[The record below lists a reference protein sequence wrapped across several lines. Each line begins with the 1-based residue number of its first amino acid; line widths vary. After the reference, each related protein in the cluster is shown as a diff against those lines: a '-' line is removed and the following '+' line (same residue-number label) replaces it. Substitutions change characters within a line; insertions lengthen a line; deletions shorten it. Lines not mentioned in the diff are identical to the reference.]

1 MNVVI
6 ERIEILSFGKL
17 KNAVVTANSGIN
29 ILSAPN
35 ESGKS
40 TLAAFIKFVFYGF
53 SGTRKQ
59 SLTDNEKELHTPWD
73 SDVSEGSIYITAD
86 GEKYKI
92 SRRCVASG
100 KEVCEIVRRNTGK
113 AEFIGEVPGEVFF
126 GVGEEIFARTL
137 FFRQLTLPQSKDE
150 VLADRLRDIA
160 ISADEQVSTQKAL
173 KRLNDAKNELKS
185 KMGNGLIPDC
195 EKVIESLEE
204 KITESASL
212 RRESARIGEEI
223 EKRERVITNAETQLE
238 KLRKERLNIEKYDA
252 FLRLRSINRLTLEE
266 NLAREEYEK
275 ASAGL
280 KQQADKGAFG
290 ALSAKQAEL
299 VAEQRTCE
307 NIKAS
312 LEKSKGELEEIKEQM
327 PFDSGVAKQ
336 AKRLLKSSQKNSKL
350 LFILSAVC
358 ILAGLL
364 VYFAVPTPAGF
375 VGVAFG
381 VVVAAAG
388 AVVLGKP
395 AAYAKEL
402 GLGNSKELKTAVENL
417 PSLEQRLAEA
427 NFRFEDIKDK
437 YNSGRLRCA
446 QLKKDLDEYI
456 ARYADVDDGENYSE
470 KINHILSASVV
481 SGEKLAVWRAKK
493 EEYEKAIEGID
504 LVSLSQQAQGAE
516 QPQREKNI
524 VDRDINFYTQ
534 QIAQLS
540 EMNQKDRLECATLDG
555 KSGDSAALVGKRDSY
570 KRMLEEYKLKHK
582 SYETAIRMINES
594 SDYMKSMVA
603 PRIGDRADEYFKVA
617 TGGKY
622 SSLQVDTR
630 MSMSYGEDFRRNCD
644 FLSAGTRDSAYLSLR
659 LALADMLFG
668 GSGVPILLDD
678 AFGRIDDNRLRM
690 ISGALGEA
698 AKKHQIF
705 ILTHGDRERLALED
719 INAEYSEISIKNI

>member
-6 ERIEILSFGKL
+6 KRIEILSFGKL

-59 SLTDNEKELHTPWD
+59 ALTDNERELYTPWD
-73 SDVSEGSIYITAD
+73 SDISEGSIYITAD

-92 SRRCVASG
+92 SRKCVSSG
-100 KEVCEIVRRNTGK
+100 KEICEITRKNTGK
-113 AEFIGEVPGEVFF
+113 AEFVGEIPGEVFF
-126 GVGEEIFARTL
+126 GVSEEIFARTL

-150 VLADRLRDIA
+150 ILADRLRDIA

-173 KRLNDAKNELKS
+173 KRLTDAKNELKS

-195 EKVIESLEE
+195 EKLIEGLEE
-204 KITESASL
+204 KISESASL

-223 EKRERVITNAETQLE
+223 EKREKIIKNAETELG

-252 FLRLRSINRLTLEE
+252 YLRLRTINRLTLEE
-266 NLAREEYEK
+266 NLAHEEYEK

-280 KQQADKGAFG
+280 KQHADAGAFG
-290 ALSAKQAEL
+290 ELSAKQAEL
-299 VAEQRTCE
+299 VAEQRTRA
-307 NIKAS
+307 NIKS
-312 LEKSKGELEEIKEQM
+312 TLEEAETELEEIESQM
-327 PFDSGVAKQ
+327 PFDSSVAKQ
-336 AKRLLKSSQKNSKL
+336 AKKLLNRSQKNSKL
-350 LFILSAVC
+350 MFILAAVC
-358 ILAGLL
+358 ALAGLL

-375 VGVAFG
+375 VGVALG
-381 VVVAAAG
+381 LIIAAVG

-402 GLGNSKELKTAVENL
+402 GLDNAQELKQAVENL
-417 PSLEQRLAEA
+417 PALEKRLAEVKS
-427 NFRFEDIKDK
+427 RFEDIKDK
-437 YNSGRLRCA
+437 YTQSRLRCT
-446 QLKKDLDEYI
+446 QLKKDLDEHI
-456 ARYADVDDGENYSE
+456 AQYADVGDEDNYSK
-470 KINHILSASVV
+470 KIDRILTASTV

-493 EEYEKAIEGID
+493 EEYEKAVDGVD
-504 LVSLSQQAQGAE
+504 VSALTNQAQGAE
-516 QPQREKNI
+516 KPEREKNV
-524 VDRDINFYTQ
+524 VDREINFYTQ
-534 QIAQLS
+534 QINQLS
-540 EMNQKDRLECATLDG
+540 EMNQKDRLECATLEG
-555 KSGDSAALVGKRDSY
+555 KSGDPSALVGKRDSY
-570 KRMLEEYKLKHK
+570 LRMLAEYKLKHK
-582 SYETAIRMINES
+582 AYETAIRMINQS

-603 PRIGDRADEYFKVA
+603 PRIGERADEYFRVA

-622 SSLQVDTR
+622 SSFQVDTR
-630 MSMSYGEDFRRNCD
+630 MSMSFGEDFRRNCD
-644 FLSAGTRDSAYLSLR
+644 YLSAGTRDSAYLSLR

-690 ISGALGEA
+690 MSGALGEA
-698 AKKHQIF
+698 SKKHQIF

-719 INAEYSEISIKNI
+719 INAEYTEISIKTV

>member
-29 ILSAPN
+29 ILSSPN

-53 SGTRKQ
+53 AGGRKHAL
-59 SLTDNEKELHTPWD
+59 SDNEKELYTPWD

-92 SRRCVASG
+92 SRRCASSG
-100 KEVCEIVRRNTGK
+100 KEICEITRRNTGK
-113 AEFIGEVPGEVFF
+113 AEFVGEVPGEVFF

-150 VLADRLRDIA
+150 ILADRLRDIA

-195 EKVIESLEE
+195 ERLVENLEE

-212 RRESARIGEEI
+212 RRESARIEEEI
-223 EKRERVITNAETQLE
+223 EKRERIIKNAESQLG
-238 KLRKERLNIEKYDA
+238 KLRRERLNIEKYDA
-252 FLRLRSINRLTLEE
+252 YLRLRTINRLTLEE

-280 KQQADKGAFG
+280 KQQADADAFG
-290 ALSAKQAEL
+290 ELSAKQAEL
-299 VAEQRTCE
+299 VAEQRTRA
-307 NIKAS
+307 NIKS
-312 LEKSKGELEEIKEQM
+312 TLEETEAELEEIKTQM
-327 PFDSGVAKQ
+327 PLDSHQAKK
-336 AKRLLKSSQKNSKL
+336 AKRLIKSSQKNSKL
-350 LFILSAVC
+350 MFIFAGICV
-358 ILAGLL
+358 LAGLL

-375 VGVAFG
+375 VGVALG
-381 VVVAAAG
+381 LILAAVG
-388 AVVLGKP
+388 AVALGKP

-402 GLGNSKELKTAVENL
+402 GLEGAQELKQAVENL
-417 PSLEQRLAEA
+417 PALEQRLTEVNAK
-427 NFRFEDIKDK
+427 FEDITDK
-437 YNSGRLRCA
+437 YTQSRLRCA
-446 QLKKDLDEYI
+446 QLKKDLDEHI
-456 ARYADVDDGENYSE
+456 ALYADIGEEDNYSE
-470 KINHILSASVV
+470 KINRILTASTA

-493 EEYEKAIEGID
+493 EEYEKAVEGID
-504 LVSLSQQAQGAE
+504 VSALTIQAQGAE
-516 QPQREKNI
+516 KPEREKNV
-524 VDRDINFYTQ
+524 VDREINFYTQ
-534 QIAQLS
+534 QINQLS
-540 EMNQKDRLECATLDG
+540 EINQKDRLECATLEG
-555 KSGDSAALVGKRDSY
+555 KSGDPAALVGKRDSY
-570 KRMLEEYKLKHK
+570 LRLLEEYKLKHK
-582 SYETAIRMINES
+582 AYETAIRIINES

-603 PRIGDRADEYFKVA
+603 PRIGERADEYFRVA

-630 MSMSYGEDFRRNCD
+630 MSMSYGEDFNRSCD

-719 INAEYSEISIKNI
+719 INAEYTEISIKTV